1 MDLESTGT
9 RKNLGMLLK
18 REAAQ
23 EHTWGRTPGT
33 AVRQGGYTDVIEPI
47 CTLASKSLNK
57 CIKPDSGIW
66 KKASG
71 KLSEEQ
77 GRGEGKRVTSESLA

>member
-1 MDLESTGT
+1 M
-9 RKNLGMLLK
+9 R
-18 REAAQ
+18 
-23 EHTWGRTPGT
+23 W
-33 AVRQGGYTDVIEPI
+33 GGYRDVIERI

-77 GRGEGKRVTSESLA
+77 GRGEGKRVT